1 MLNIAM
7 GKLANTI
14 NFENRFHSKNKSRSF
29 ESAIVELIIGGAWI
43 TVSAGAVLQ
52 RAYKGDAM
60 RTELIKTN
68 DWDKELFDII
78 DWDAFGIAFREMN
91 LSDRIQI
98 SKMAHGILPIMRQQL
113 LFEYATFDFS
123 KRATTK
129 KK

>member
-1 MLNIAM
+1 
-7 GKLANTI
+7 
-14 NFENRFHSKNKSRSF
+14 
-29 ESAIVELIIGGAWI
+29 
-43 TVSAGAVLQ
+43 
-52 RAYKGDAM
+52 M

-68 DWDKELFDII
+68 DWDKDLFDII

-98 SKMAHGILPIMRQQL
+98 SKMAHGILPIMRQQI

-123 KRATTK
+123 QRATTK